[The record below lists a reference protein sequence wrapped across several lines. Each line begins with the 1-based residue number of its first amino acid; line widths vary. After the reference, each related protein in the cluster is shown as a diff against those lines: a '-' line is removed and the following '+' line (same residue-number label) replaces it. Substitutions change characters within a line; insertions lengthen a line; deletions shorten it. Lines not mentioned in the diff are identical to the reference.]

1 MLLKRKYLFG
11 TTILAGVM
19 AVSAPA
25 FAQNQL
31 PAVSV
36 QGQSDQQATEIGEV
50 VVTGSRIRRDPTS
63 SPTPLIQVQREQ
75 LLETGQ
81 ATVIDYLATIPALS
95 NSQVPSDT
103 TGGLNAGGL
112 ALANLRTLGTARTLT
127 LVDGRRHVSSSGGTL
142 AVDIDSIP
150 RLLIENIEIITG
162 GASSVYGADAV
173 SGVLNFILRKDFEG
187 IEIDARYRQI
197 NQDGQANKDIA
208 ALIGHNFLD
217 DRLNV
222 YAFGEYEDIDRIRPA
237 DIDWLGK
244 AYVLVGN
251 DLDPTASPV
260 DTSLDNLLYSN
271 VRRLDRLPWGVTVL
285 GNEQQASATSD
296 PDVARSPCVA
306 ANYVDQFA
314 NNVFNAP
321 GSTCFNLQPGQTFV
335 YDNGV
340 PRQANFGVRISQTGT
355 QRVFNVGGDG
365 VNPNTEFSG
374 DTATPKSVSSR
385 FQTGFNFQI
394 SDNLNIF
401 GEAKYVNEDTDIFT
415 QPAFG
420 DILITDG
427 TRVGSRTST
436 TGPGAILTY
445 RTTTN
450 QEAQPIFPTPNNVY
464 VTRTDN
470 AFLPAAVLAALTTNT
485 YTPFGV
491 PTSTAP
497 GAAGTP
503 VAAPYARHRFFSGD
517 RKQFNNRELYRF
529 VVGANGSL
537 GDIGPLN
544 DIAWD
549 AGYTYGKMNNTN
561 REEGVNILRF
571 ALAQDSVFDPTGIVN
586 GRPGEIVCRA
596 RLLSAQGRFV
606 ADYRPNSQNPTTLA
620 FDRDLR
626 TSDPTSI
633 SQCAPLNVFGAG
645 QQSQAAKDYIFAAI
659 AIQEQNIQQ
668 DFVGSVSGRLWDLL
682 GAGQLGVAVGGE
694 WRKEITSAIGRDAET
709 AGRYLFLNTGQDMPE
724 VSYSSK
730 EAFAEISLP
739 LIRDSWLGE
748 YAELSGSYRYSD
760 YNLYGKSDVY
770 GVNLVYRPIQD
781 ITFKTSYNTSFR
793 VPTLFEGY
801 RGRAQT
807 FANGFSDPCDSRTI
821 SNLSDRDL
829 ANRRI
834 ANCATLATQRGVS
847 GLTFDF
853 ADTNDLDGT
862 VRYLPNDQGLYG
874 SGSIAGFNAGN
885 PALKP
890 ETSDSFT
897 FTVGLEP
904 RFIPNFALVL
914 DYYEV
919 SIKDVIATIG
929 AQTAT
934 NLCVN
939 GPASGGP
946 NSLNQSFC
954 DSTTRSGTSF
964 IVTTFEQRPFNF
976 AKRQTRGL
984 DFTASYRL
992 DTEELIG
999 RNYGTFNYSLRGSW
1013 LIEQK
1018 NFNNIANPADFTESA
1033 STTFFPRVRLTS
1045 RLVWAP
1051 NDSFSATWTTDWQT
1065 SQNIVFLRDFV
1076 RNVDSQ
1082 STEYLTTGNFT
1093 RNDLSMRYKATDDVT
1108 LSAGVTNIFD
1118 AEQAPWLGGALTSNF
1133 DPYGRRFFIGVNF
1146 RR

>member
-81 ATVIDYLATIPALS
+81 TTMIDYLATIPALA

-103 TGGLNAGGL
+103 TGSLNIGGL
-112 ALANLRTLGTARTLT
+112 SLANLRTLGTARTLT
-127 LVDGRRHVSSSGGTL
+127 LVDGRRHVSSSAGTL
-142 AVDIDSIP
+142 AVDVDSIP
-150 RLLIENIEIITG
+150 RLLIENIEIVTG

-237 DIDWLGK
+237 DIDWLRK
-244 AYVLVGN
+244 AYVLAGN
-251 DLDPTASPV
+251 DADPTASPI
-260 DTSLDNLLYSN
+260 DNSPDSLLYSN
-271 VRRLDRLPWGVTVL
+271 ARTLSRLRWGVTVI
-285 GNEQQASATSD
+285 GNEQQASPTSD
-296 PDVARSPCVA
+296 PDVTRATCSA
-306 ANYVDQFA
+306 LAGYGDQFA
-314 NNVFNAP
+314 NATFAAP
-321 GSTCFNLQPGQTFV
+321 SSNCFNLQPGRTFV
-335 YDNGV
+335 FDNGV
-340 PRQANFGVRISQTGT
+340 PRQADFGVRISQTGV
-355 QRVFNVGGDG
+355 QRTLNVGGDG
-365 VNPNTEFSG
+365 INPNTEFSG

-394 SDNLNIF
+394 TDSLNIF
-401 GEAKYVNEDTDIFT
+401 GEAKYVTEDTDLIT

-420 DILITDG
+420 DVIITNNTLIG
-427 TRVGSRTST
+427 TRTT
-436 TGPGAILTY
+436 ATGPGSVISY
-445 RTTTN
+445 RATTD
-450 QEAQPIFPTPNNVY
+450 QEAQPIISSQTFI
-464 VTRTDN
+464 TRTDN
-470 AFLPAAVLAALTTNT
+470 AFIPAAVLSALTTNL
-485 YTPFGV
+485 YTPFGA

-529 VVGANGSL
+529 VVGANGSF
-537 GDIGPLN
+537 GDMGPLN
-544 DIAWD
+544 DIGWD
-549 AGYTYGKMNNTN
+549 AAYTYGRMNNIN
-561 REEGVNILRF
+561 REEGVDVLRF
-571 ALAQDSVFDPTGIVN
+571 GLAMDAVVDPTGIVS

-596 RLLSAQGRFV
+596 RLLSAQGRPV
-606 ADYRPNSQNPTTLA
+606 TDYRPGSQNPTTLA
-620 FDRDLR
+620 FDKDLR
-626 TSDPTSI
+626 TTDPTSI
-633 SQCAPLNVFGAG
+633 SQCKPLNVFGQG
-645 QQSQAAKDYIFAAI
+645 QQSQDALDYTFAAI
-659 AIQEQNIQQ
+659 TVREENIEEN
-668 DFVGSVSGRLWDLL
+668 FVGSMSGRLWDVL
-682 GAGQLGVAVGGE
+682 GAGPMGVAVGGE
-694 WRKEITSAIGRDAET
+694 WRKETTSGIGRDADT
-709 AGRYLFLNTGQDMPE
+709 RGRFLFLNTGADTPE

-760 YNLYGKSDVY
+760 YNLFGKSDVY

-781 ITFKTSYNTSFR
+781 ITFKTSFNTSFR
-793 VPTLFEGY
+793 VPTLFEGF
-801 RGRAQT
+801 RGTAQT

-821 SNLSDRDL
+821 SQLTDRDL
-829 ANRRI
+829 ATRRI
-834 ANCATLATQRGVS
+834 ANCASLATQRGVS

-874 SGSIAGFNAGN
+874 SGSIAGVNAGN
-885 PALKP
+885 AALKP
-890 ETSDSFT
+890 ETSESFT

-914 DYYEV
+914 DYYE
-919 SIKDVIATIG
+919 ITINDVIATVS

-939 GPASGGP
+939 GPSNGGT
-946 NSLNQSFC
+946 NSLNQAFC
-954 DSTTRSGTSF
+954 DSVTRSGGNF
-964 IVTTFEQRPFNF
+964 IVTTFQQRPFNF

-992 DTEELIG
+992 DTEEMFG

-1018 NFNNIANPADFTESA
+1018 NFNNIANAADFTESA
-1033 STTFFPRVRLTS
+1033 STVFFPRVRLTS

-1051 NDSFSATWTTDWQT
+1051 NDSFSATWTADWQS

-1082 STEYLTTGNFT
+1082 STEYLDTGNFV

-1133 DPYGRRFFIGVNF
+1133 DPYGRRFFIGANF